1 MWGLMGPGEK
11 CVSALLGEGKPWKV
25 LDWLPLR
32 PCPPSSQPRG
42 SGGSVRC
49 RDPADFQA
57 RGSPAP
63 LSSASRDPPPTTQ
76 VQGKQAR
83 TGARGVRSPGT
94 MRCLSFGASSAAER
108 GDGNLPG
115 YLRIEFYGPW
125 MVPVPG
131 PGVETERAPVPVV
144 PAVTY
149 PFSGSG
155 PGWKRWCGKG
165 WEEGGSPG
173 ARGRDTWQGHV
184 RARPSPG
191 PSQGWLP
198 RICTQQPWVRWGIR
212 RAWAAAG
219 PGSCGAGGRGEARP
233 RTVPVCAGRGPEPG
247 HWAVKPRGPPS
258 LLSAARGPVP
268 SVVEL
273 PTRLSLAVPASLV
286 RSPRTPSD
294 GRIPP
299 VGTPCQLTG
308 AETDGRGWRPGG
320 PRG

>member
-144 PAVTY
+144 PAVTKLILGNETR
-149 PFSGSG
+149 S
-155 PGWKRWCGKG
+155 
-165 WEEGGSPG
+165 
-173 ARGRDTWQGHV
+173 
-184 RARPSPG
+184 
-191 PSQGWLP
+191 
-198 RICTQQPWVRWGIR
+198 
-212 RAWAAAG
+212 
-219 PGSCGAGGRGEARP
+219 
-233 RTVPVCAGRGPEPG
+233 
-247 HWAVKPRGPPS
+247 
-258 LLSAARGPVP
+258 ARGPSGLPRRCSNNKRTWAAEGLSTLP
-268 SVVEL
+268 SASS
-273 PTRLSLAVPASLV
+273 SLESGCSGVF
-286 RSPRTPSD
+286 
-294 GRIPP
+294 
-299 VGTPCQLTG
+299 C
-308 AETDGRGWRPGG
+308 
-320 PRG
+320 

>member
-1 MWGLMGPGEK
+1 MRE
-11 CVSALLGEGKPWKV
+11 LLGCEDAQTSGRV
-25 LDWLPLR
+25 FSPL
-32 PCPPSSQPRG
+32 
-42 SGGSVRC
+42 
-49 RDPADFQA
+49 ATKQA
-57 RGSPAP
+57 P
-63 LSSASRDPPPTTQ
+63 SASR
-76 VQGKQAR
+76 
-83 TGARGVRSPGT
+83 
-94 MRCLSFGASSAAER
+94 AAER

-115 YLRIEFYGPW
+115 YLRIEYYDPW

-131 PGVETERAPVPVV
+131 PGVEMEHAPVPVV

-165 WEEGGSPG
+165 WEEGGSQG

-184 RARPSPG
+184 RARASRPQGRAKVGCQGFALSSPG
-191 PSQGWLP
+191 
-198 RICTQQPWVRWGIR
+198 VRWGIR
-212 RAWAAAG
+212 GAWAAAG

-247 HWAVKPRGPPS
+247 HWAVKPRSPPS

-286 RSPRTPSD
+286 SSPRTPSD